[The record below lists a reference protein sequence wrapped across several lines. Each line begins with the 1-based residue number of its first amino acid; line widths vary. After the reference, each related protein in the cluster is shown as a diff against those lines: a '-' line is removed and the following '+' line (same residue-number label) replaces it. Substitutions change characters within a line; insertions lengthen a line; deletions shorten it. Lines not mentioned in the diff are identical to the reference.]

1 MGASTITAV
10 IVLATQRSVFKF
22 RFVDIDFMSVLHMVF
37 FPQVLLSAPSTA
49 TTPTA
54 AASAEAS
61 THAGRTATATCPR
74 TRAAVPLGTPSEGVP
89 VSAAASRQIPATY
102 TVRPSPTCTKPTASP
117 IAEATIAAPVA
128 GEIAALSSDL
138 LPGVSLAIRHR
149 VSTCRTA
156 EPVCCASV
164 PLRGAA
170 AMLWIV
176 LPAGRSAEVAAS
188 DVVAVPAVDI
198 VSIAAVD
205 VRVTVEVIV
214 VINVDLVVSPA
225 CAPTPASSPRS
236 SHSDAEAKGNR
247 HASGVV
253 SRRRIVNG
261 WVRIDRRAIHHHGII
276 RRHIDNLWVGLF
288 NHDHALAFYNL
299 GLHFLL
305 LARFQIAGV
314 LRLLAHA

>member
-1 MGASTITAV
+1 MGASTNTAV

-49 TTPTA
+49 TTATA
-54 AASAEAS
+54 ASSSASRS
-61 THAGRTATATCPR
+61 HAGRTATATCPR
-74 TRAAVPLGTPSEGVP
+74 TRAVVPLGTPSEGVP
-89 VSAAASRQIPATY
+89 VSAAAARQIPATY
-102 TVRPSPTCTKPTASP
+102 TVRPSPACTKPTASP

-164 PLRGAA
+164 PIRGAA
-170 AMLWIV
+170 AI
-176 LPAGRSAEVAAS
+176 SAS

-205 VRVTVEVIV
+205 VRVTIEVIV
-214 VINVDLVVSPA
+214 IINVDLVVSPA
-225 CAPTPASSPRS
+225 CAPTPASSPSR

-253 SRRRIVNG
+253 SRWRIVNG
-261 WVRIDRRAIHHHGII
+261 WVRIDWRAIHHHGII

-314 LRLLAHA
+314 LR

>member
-1 MGASTITAV
+1 MGVSINTAV
-10 IVLATQRSVFKF
+10 IVLETQRSVFKF

-49 TTPTA
+49 TTATA
-54 AASAEAS
+54 ASSAEAS

-74 TRAAVPLGTPSEGVP
+74 TRAVVPLGTPSEGVP
-89 VSAAASRQIPATY
+89 VSAAAARQIPATY
-102 TVRPSPTCTKPTASP
+102 TVRPSPACTKPTASP
-117 IAEATIAAPVA
+117 IAEATIAAPIA

-164 PLRGAA
+164 PIRGAA

-176 LPAGRSAEVAAS
+176 LPAGVSAAISAS

-214 VINVDLVVSPA
+214 IINVDLVVSPA
-225 CAPTPASSPRS
+225 CTPTPASSPSR
-236 SHSDAEAKGNR
+236 SHSDAEAKGN
-247 HASGVV
+247 AMAAALYPAGGK
-253 SRRRIVNG
+253 VNG
-261 WVRIDRRAIHHHGII
+261 WDGKT
-276 RRHIDNLWVGLF
+276 
-288 NHDHALAFYNL
+288 
-299 GLHFLL
+299 
-305 LARFQIAGV
+305 AGPY
-314 LRLLAHA
+314 